1 MSTPENDPSRQ
12 RARAR
17 MFETRSQSWR
27 EAGLLR
33 EINPHAVRRARLTAL
48 LLLPLFVGIV
58 VLDHHLKGVLHEQ
71 QEHLKSAHEAHRL
84 ASESLLQ
91 QMEVPIQI
99 ASVIAL
105 AVLGWVIAKDAGKA
119 FGPMLF
125 RRLEPATA
133 GTVGFL
139 IRLVTIIV
147 AALVALDAAGVK
159 AQTLALGGALTAVIV
174 GLAAQQTFG
183 NLIAGTVL
191 LSARPFR
198 VGERVRLQGGALA
211 GQVDGVVSSLGL
223 LYTTFVAGDESIMV
237 PNSVVLSVMVI
248 TGAERIGPAGWF
260 GGGRH
265 PGTGSGAG
273 PVGASAVPAPPTS
286 PQEAVGA
293 SSARPAPPRPPHSG
307 PGEGDGGQ

>member
-1 MSTPENDPSRQ
+1 MASPQSDDPRQ

-33 EINPHAVRRARLTAL
+33 EIDPHAVRRARVTAL
-48 LLLPLFVGIV
+48 LLLPVFIGIV
-58 VLDHHLKGVLHEQ
+58 VLDRHLKGVLEDLHLS
-71 QEHLKSAHEAHRL
+71 QELKF
-84 ASESLLQ
+84 
-91 QMEVPIQI
+91 PIQI
-99 ASVIAL
+99 VSAIVL
-105 AVLGWVIAKDAGKA
+105 AVLGWVIAKDAGRA

-125 RRLEPATA
+125 RRLEPGTA

-139 IRLVTIIV
+139 IRLATIGL
-147 AALVALDAAGVK
+147 AALLALDAVGVNP
-159 AQTLALGGALTAVIV
+159 QTLAIGGALAAVVI

-198 VGERVRLQGGALA
+198 VGDRVRLQGGALA

-223 LYTTFVAGDESIMV
+223 LYTTFVAGDESILV

-248 TGAERIGPAGWF
+248 TSEGRAGPVGWM
-260 GGGRH
+260 GGGRRH
-265 PGTGSGAG
+265 ADSEAVE
-273 PVGASAVPAPPTS
+273 PVGASAVPPPPTYA
-286 PQEAVGA
+286 QEAVGA
-293 SSARPAPPRPPHSG
+293 SSAPPPPPRS
-307 PGEGDGGQ
+307 DQRASR

>member
-1 MSTPENDPSRQ
+1 MATPENEPPRQ
-12 RARAR
+12 RIGAR

-27 EAGLLR
+27 EVGLLR
-33 EINPHAVRRARLTAL
+33 EISPQAVRRARLTAL
-48 LLLPLFVGIV
+48 LLLPIFVGIV
-58 VLDHHLKGVLHEQ
+58 VLDHHLKG
-71 QEHLKSAHEAHRL
+71 
-84 ASESLLQ
+84 
-91 QMEVPIQI
+91 MEPLNEFAVPIQ
-99 ASVIAL
+99 AVSVVVL

-139 IRLVTIIV
+139 IRLGTIAV
-147 AALVALDAAGVK
+147 AALVALQAVGVK
-159 AQTLALGGALTAVIV
+159 AQTLAIGGALTAVV
-174 GLAAQQTFG
+174 LGLAAQQTFG

-198 VGERVRLQGGALA
+198 VGERVRLQGGALG
-211 GQVDGVVSSLGL
+211 GQVDGVVGSLGL
-223 LYTTFVAGDESIMV
+223 LYTTFVAGEESIMV

-248 TGAERIGPAGWF
+248 TGDERIGPAGWM
-260 GGGRH
+260 
-265 PGTGSGAG
+265 GAAHSRSAAQRQ

-293 SSARPAPPRPPHSG
+293 SSAPPAPPRPSRAA
-307 PGEGDGGQ
+307 PGEVDGGQ

>member
-1 MSTPENDPSRQ
+1 MASPQSDDPRQ

-33 EINPHAVRRARLTAL
+33 EIDPHAVRRARVTAL
-48 LLLPLFVGIV
+48 LLLPVFIGIV
-58 VLDHHLKGVLHEQ
+58 VLDHHLNDVGVSGEDLE
-71 QEHLKSAHEAHRL
+71 LAIKVVSAIVL
-84 ASESLLQ
+84 
-91 QMEVPIQI
+91 V
-99 ASVIAL
+99 
-105 AVLGWVIAKDAGKA
+105 VLGWVIAKDAGRA

-125 RRLEPATA
+125 RRLEPGTA

-139 IRLVTIIV
+139 IRLTTIGL
-147 AALVALDAAGVK
+147 AALLALDAVGVNP
-159 AQTLALGGALTAVIV
+159 QTLAIGGALAAVVI

-198 VGERVRLQGGALA
+198 VGDRVRLQGGALA

-223 LYTTFVAGDESIMV
+223 LYTTFVAGDESILV

-248 TGAERIGPAGWF
+248 TSEGRAGPVGWM
-260 GGGRH
+260 GGGRRH
-265 PGTGSGAG
+265 ADSEAVE
-273 PVGASAVPAPPTS
+273 PVGASAVPPPPTYA
-286 PQEAVGA
+286 QEAVGA
-293 SSARPAPPRPPHSG
+293 SSAPPPPPRS
-307 PGEGDGGQ
+307 DQRASR